1 MKTKFFSMFA
11 VAAMLLTTSCSN
23 DETNELISGEP
34 VTTSFK
40 VQLPNSIG
48 TRPNKGAKKA
58 FADGKTATVLKY
70 MVFDENNN
78 RVTTIPTGEQA
89 IINKSADV
97 QLSLFTGK
105 KYKIVFWAANAEAP
119 YTIDETGKVT
129 VNYEGM
135 KTNDESLDAFCRC
148 YEYTAGAEVE
158 NPVKLYRPFAQLN
171 VGTKDMDKAVELG
184 FKKDNAKT
192 KVVVSGIANA
202 LNLLTGEV
210 SGEAEVTC
218 DLNAIPTGETF
229 PKEGYEYL
237 SMDYL
242 LVGKETKSV
251 VDVKWQITDGTTT
264 VDRAFTNVPLQ
275 GNYRTNIYG
284 NLLTATADMNVEIDP
299 AFSDADY
306 NDLIEDALIVANN
319 AELATKLATDGA
331 VVKLAPNTTYKLPAN
346 VGDNIHIFGNEG
358 AKIEVPA
365 AVAWNDKTATFHN
378 VKFVYGQSDY
388 VGIQHATTI
397 NYENC
402 EIVGKMFS
410 YAANSEFVSCVFTQ
424 DEVNYNIWTY
434 GSKIIKFT
442 NCTFNCKG
450 KAALLY
456 NEGSETEQIGQT
468 ATFDHCTFNA
478 SAPVEGKAAIEI
490 DSSMKLGVL
499 YDVYINNCVATG
511 FGLGSVSGNSLWNQK
526 KGNWTNLWVDGVQKL
541 AR

>member
-1 MKTKFFSMFA
+1 MKTKLFSMFA
-11 VAAMLLTTSCSN
+11 VVAMLLTTSCSN

-78 RVTTIPTGEQA
+78 RVTTIPTGEQQ
-89 IINKSADV
+89 INLSTDV
-97 QLSLFTGK
+97 QLSLITGK

-184 FKKDNAKT
+184 FKKADAKT
-192 KVVVSGIANA
+192 KVQVSGIANA

-251 VDVKWQITDGTTT
+251 VDVKWTVTDGTFNSERT
-264 VDRAFTNVPLQ
+264 FTNVPLQ
-275 GNYRTNIYG
+275 GNYRTNIFG
-284 NLLTATADMNVEIDP
+284 NLLTATTDMNVEIDP
-299 AFSDADY
+299 AFSDV
-306 NDLIEDALIVANN
+306 IVANN
-319 AELATKLATDGA
+319 DELATELATDGA
-331 VVKLAPNTTYKLPAN
+331 VVKLAPNTTYRLPST
-346 VGDNIHIFGNEG
+346 VGDDIEIIGNEG

-365 AVAWNDKTATFHN
+365 AVAWHGKTATFHN
-378 VKFVYGQSDY
+378 VKLVYEQKNY
-388 VGIQHATTI
+388 VGIQHAKTI
-397 NYENC
+397 KYENC
-402 EIVGKMFS
+402 EIAGQMFS
-410 YAANSEFVSCVFTQ
+410 YAENSEFVSCVFTQ

-434 GSKIIKFT
+434 GSQNIKFT

-456 NEGSETEQIGQT
+456 NEGSAIGQT
-468 ATFDHCTFNA
+468 ATFDNCKFNA
-478 SAPVEGKAAIEI
+478 SAKAEGKAAIEI
-490 DSSMKLGVL
+490 DSSLGTN

-511 FGLGSVSGNSLWNQK
+511 FDLGSVSGNSLWNQK
-526 KGNWTNLWVDGVQKL
+526 KGNLTNLWVDGVQKL
-541 AR
+541 TR

>member
-1 MKTKFFSMFA
+1 MKTKLFSMFA
-11 VAAMLLTTSCSN
+11 VVAMLLTTSCSN
-23 DETNELISGEP
+23 DETNELVSGEP

-78 RVTTIPTGEQA
+78 RIATIPTGEKA
-89 IINKSADV
+89 INLSTDV
-97 QLSLFTGK
+97 QLSLITGK

-171 VGTKDMDKAVELG
+171 VGTKDMDKAVKAG
-184 FKKDNAKT
+184 FNKDAAKT
-192 KVVVSGIANA
+192 KVQVSGIANT

-210 SGEAEVTC
+210 DGEVDVTC

-242 LVGKETKSV
+242 LVGKETKTV
-251 VDVKWQITDGTTT
+251 VNVEWQITDGVTT
-264 VDRAFTNVPLQ
+264 VDRSFTNVPLQ
-275 GNYRTNIYG
+275 GNYRTNIFG
-284 NLLTATADMNVEIDP
+284 NLLTATTDMNVEIDP
-299 AFSDADY
+299 AFSDV
-306 NDLIEDALIVANN
+306 IVANN
-319 AELATKLATDGA
+319 DELATELATDGA
-331 VVKLAPNTTYKLPAN
+331 VVKLAPNTTYRLPST
-346 VGDNIHIFGNEG
+346 VGDDIEIIGNEG

-365 AVAWNDKTATFHN
+365 AVAWHGKTATFHN
-378 VKFVYGQSDY
+378 VKLVYGQGNY
-388 VGIQHATTI
+388 VGIQHANTI
-397 NYENC
+397 KYENC
-402 EIVGKMFS
+402 EIAGQMFS
-410 YAANSEFVSCVFTQ
+410 YAENSEFVSCVFTQ

-434 GSKIIKFT
+434 GSHNIKFT

-456 NEGSETEQIGQT
+456 SESATLAQT
-468 ATFDHCTFNA
+468 ATFDNCKFNA
-478 SAPVEGKAAIEI
+478 SAPATGKAAIEI
-490 DSSMKLGVL
+490 DSSLGTN
-499 YDVYINNCVATG
+499 YDVYIKKCAETG
-511 FGLGSVSGNSLWNQK
+511 FGLGNVSGNSLWNQK
-526 KGNWTNLWVDGVQKL
+526 KGNLTNLWVDGVQKL
-541 AR
+541 TRE

>member
-78 RVTTIPTGEQA
+78 RIATIPTGEQP
-89 IINKSADV
+89 INLSTDV
-97 QLSLFTGK
+97 QLSLITGK

-119 YTIDETGKVT
+119 YTINETGKVT

-171 VGTKDMDKAVELG
+171 VGTKDMDKAVKAG
-184 FKKDNAKT
+184 FNKDAAKT
-192 KVVVSGIANA
+192 KVQVSGIANT

-210 SGEAEVTC
+210 DGEVDVTC

-251 VDVKWQITDGTTT
+251 VDVKWTVTDGTFNSERT
-264 VDRAFTNVPLQ
+264 FTNVPLQ
-275 GNYRTNIYG
+275 GNYRTNIFG
-284 NLLTATADMNVEIDP
+284 NLLTSPTDFNVEIDP
-299 AFSDADY
+299 AFNEPDY
-306 NDLIEDALIVANN
+306 DVPVP
-319 AELATKLATDGA
+319 ATEVKDQNQLSEAVKENGA
-331 VVKLAPNTTYKLPAN
+331 VVKLAPNTTYSLPAT
-346 VGDNIHIFGNEG
+346 VGNNIHIFGNEG
-358 AKIEVPA
+358 AKIEVPT
-365 AVAWNDKTATFHN
+365 AVAWHDKTATFHN
-378 VKFVYGQSDY
+378 VKLVYGQSDY
-388 VGIQHATTI
+388 VGIQHANTI
-397 NYENC
+397 KYENC

-424 DEVNYNIWTY
+424 NEVNYNIWTY
-434 GSKIIKFT
+434 GSKNIKFT

-456 NEGSETEQIGQT
+456 SESATLAQT
-468 ATFDHCTFNA
+468 ATFDNCKFNA
-478 SAPVEGKAAIEI
+478 SAKAEGKAAIEI
-490 DSSMKLGVL
+490 DSSLGTN
-499 YDVYINNCVATG
+499 YDVYIKKCAETG
-511 FGLGSVSGNSLWNQK
+511 FDLGNVSGNSLWNQK
-526 KGNWTNLWVDGVQKL
+526 KGNKTNLWVDGVQKL
-541 AR
+541 TRE

>member
-1 MKTKFFSMFA
+1 MKTKLFSMFA

-78 RVTTIPTGEQA
+78 LVIPAAEKP
-89 IINKSADV
+89 INLSTDV
-97 QLSLFTGK
+97 QLSLITGK
-105 KYKIVFWAANAEAP
+105 KYKIVFWAANAAAP

-129 VNYEGM
+129 VNYAGM

-171 VGTKDMDKAVELG
+171 VGTKDMDKAVKAG
-184 FKKDNAKT
+184 FNKADAKT
-192 KVVVSGIANA
+192 KVVVSGIAST

-210 SGEAEVTC
+210 GDAVDVTC

-251 VDVKWQITDGTTT
+251 VDVKWTVTDGTFNSERT
-264 VDRAFTNVPLQ
+264 FTNVPLQ
-275 GNYRTNIYG
+275 GNYRTNIFG
-284 NLLTATADMNVEIDP
+284 NLLTSPTDFNVEIDP
-299 AFSDADY
+299 AFNEPDY
-306 NDLIEDALIVANN
+306 DVPVP
-319 AELATKLATDGA
+319 ATEVKDQNQLSEAVKENGA
-331 VVKLAPNTTYKLPAN
+331 VVKLAPNTTYRLPST

-365 AVAWNDKTATFHN
+365 AVQWHGKTATFHN
-378 VKFVYGQSDY
+378 VKFVYGQDNY
-388 VGIQHATTI
+388 KGIQHAKTI
-397 NYENC
+397 KYENC
-402 EIVGKMFS
+402 EIAGLMFS
-410 YAANSEFVSCVFTQ
+410 YAENSEFVSCVFTQ

-434 GSKIIKFT
+434 GSKNIKFT

-456 NEGSETEQIGQT
+456 SESATLAQT
-468 ATFDHCTFNA
+468 ATFDNCKFNA
-478 SAPVEGKAAIEI
+478 SAPAKDKAAIEI
-490 DSSMKLGVL
+490 DSSLGTN

-511 FGLGSVSGNSLWNQK
+511 FAPGSVSGNSLWNQK
-526 KGNWTNLWVDGVQKL
+526 KGNLTNLWVDGVQKL
-541 AR
+541 TR

>member
-1 MKTKFFSMFA
+1 MKTKLFSMFA
-11 VAAMLLTTSCSN
+11 VVAMLLTTSCSN

-58 FADGKTATVLKY
+58 FADGKTATKLKY
-70 MVFDENNN
+70 MVFDENNK
-78 RVTTIPTGEQA
+78 RVTTIPTGEQQ
-89 IINKSADV
+89 INLSTDV
-97 QLSLFTGK
+97 QLTLITGK
-105 KYKIVFWAANAEAP
+105 KYKIVFWAANANAP
-119 YTIDETGKVT
+119 YTLNETGKVT

-135 KTNDESLDAFCRC
+135 KANDESLDAFCRC

-171 VGTKDMDKAVELG
+171 VGTKDMDKAVKAG
-184 FKKDNAKT
+184 FKKADAKT
-192 KVVVSGIANA
+192 KVQVRGIANT
-202 LNLLTGEV
+202 LNLITGQV

-251 VDVKWQITDGTTT
+251 VDVKWQITDGVTT
-264 VDRAFTNVPLQ
+264 VDRTFTNVPLR

-284 NLLTATADMNVEIDP
+284 NLLTATTDMNVEIDP

-306 NDLIEDALIVANN
+306 RNPIEDELIVADN

-331 VVKLAPNTTYKLPAN
+331 VVKLAPNTTYRLPST
-346 VGDNIHIFGNEG
+346 VGDDIEIIGNEG
-358 AKIEVPA
+358 AKIEVPD
-365 AVAWNDKTATFHN
+365 AVAWHGKTATFHN
-378 VKFVYGQSDY
+378 VKFVYGQANY
-388 VGIQHATTI
+388 KGIQHAKTI
-397 NYENC
+397 KYENC
-402 EIVGKMFS
+402 EIAGQMFS
-410 YAANSEFVSCVFTQ
+410 YAENSEFVGCVFTQ
-424 DEVNYNIWTY
+424 NEVNYNIWTY

-456 NEGSETEQIGQT
+456 SESATLAQT
-468 ATFDHCTFNA
+468 ATFDNCKFNA
-478 SAPVEGKAAIEI
+478 SAKAEGKAAIEI
-490 DSSMKLGVL
+490 DSHKTS
-499 YDVYINNCVATG
+499 YDVNINNCVATG
-511 FGLGSVSGNSLWNQK
+511 FDLGKVSGNSLWNQK
-526 KGNWTNLWVDGVQKL
+526 KGNLTNLWVDGVQKL
-541 AR
+541 TRE

>member
-78 RVTTIPTGEQA
+78 RIATIPTGEQQ
-89 IINKSADV
+89 INLSTDV
-97 QLSLFTGK
+97 QLSLITGK

-171 VGTKDMDKAVELG
+171 VGTKDMDKAVEAG
-184 FKKDNAKT
+184 FKKADAKT
-192 KVVVSGIANA
+192 KVQVSGIANA

-210 SGEAEVTC
+210 SGEVEVTC

-251 VDVKWQITDGTTT
+251 VDVKWTVTDGTFNSERT
-264 VDRAFTNVPLQ
+264 FTNVPLQ
-275 GNYRTNIYG
+275 GNYRTNIFG
-284 NLLTATADMNVEIDP
+284 NLLTSPTDFNVEIDP
-299 AFSDADY
+299 AFNEPDY
-306 NDLIEDALIVANN
+306 DVPVP
-319 AELATKLATDGA
+319 ATEVKDQNQLSEAVKENGA
-331 VVKLAPNTTYKLPAN
+331 VVKLAPNTTYKLPAT
-346 VGDNIHIFGNEG
+346 VGNNIHIFGNEG
-358 AKIEVPA
+358 AKIEVPD
-365 AVAWNDKTATFHN
+365 AVQWHGKTATFHN
-378 VKFVYGQSDY
+378 VKLVYGQSDN
-388 VGIQHATTI
+388 VGIQHANTV

-402 EIVGKMFS
+402 EIEGKMFS

-424 DEVNYNIWTY
+424 NAVDYNIWTY
-434 GSKIIKFT
+434 GSQNIKFT

-456 NEGSETEQIGQT
+456 NEGAVVAQT
-468 ATFDHCTFNA
+468 ATFENCTFNA
-478 SAPVEGKAAIEI
+478 SASVAGKAAIEI
-490 DSSMKLGVL
+490 DSSLGVL
-499 YDVYINNCVATG
+499 YDVYIKNCVETG
-511 FGLGSVSGNSLWNQK
+511 FAPGSVSGNSLWNQK
-526 KGNWTNLWVDGVQKL
+526 KGNKTNLWVDGVQEL
-541 AR
+541 TRE

>member
-23 DETNELISGEP
+23 DETQELVGGEP

-70 MVFDENNN
+70 MVFDENGV
-78 RVTTIPTGEQA
+78 RVAAIPTGEKA
-89 IINKSADV
+89 INLTTDV
-97 QLSLFTGK
+97 QLTLITGK
-105 KYKIVFWAANAEAP
+105 KYKIVFWAANANAP
-119 YTIDETGKVT
+119 YTLDETGKVT

-135 KTNDESLDAFCRC
+135 KANDESLDAFCRC
-148 YEYTAGAEVE
+148 YEYTAGTEVE

-171 VGTKDMDKAVELG
+171 VGTKDMDKAVKAG
-184 FKKDNAKT
+184 FNKDAAKT
-192 KVVVSGIANA
+192 KVQVSGIANT

-242 LVGKETKSV
+242 LVGKETKTV
-251 VDVKWQITDGTTT
+251 VDVNWQITDGATT
-264 VDRAFTNVPLQ
+264 VDRTFTNVPLQ

-284 NLLTATADMNVEIDP
+284 NLLTSTTDMNVEIDP
-299 AFSDADY
+299 AFS
-306 NDLIEDALIVANN
+306 EVIVANN
-319 AELATKLATDGA
+319 DELATELATDGA
-331 VVKLAPNTTYKLPAN
+331 VVKLAPNTTYRLPST
-346 VGDNIHIFGNEG
+346 VGDDIEIIGNEG
-358 AKIEVPA
+358 AKIEVPD
-365 AVAWNDKTATFHN
+365 AVAWHGVTATFHN
-378 VKFVYGQSDY
+378 VKFVYGQANY
-388 VGIQHATTI
+388 KGIQHAKTI
-397 NYENC
+397 KYENC
-402 EIVGKMFS
+402 EIAGQMFS
-410 YAANSEFVSCVFTQ
+410 YAENSEFVSCVFTQ

-434 GSKIIKFT
+434 GSQNIKFT

-456 NEGSETEQIGQT
+456 NEGSAIGQT
-468 ATFDHCTFNA
+468 ATFDNCKFNA
-478 SAPVEGKAAIEI
+478 SAKAEGKAAIEI
-490 DSSMKLGVL
+490 NSEYGTN
-499 YDVYINNCVATG
+499 YDVYIKNCVATG
-511 FGLGSVSGNSLWNQK
+511 FDLGSVSGNSLWNQK
-526 KGNWTNLWVDGVQKL
+526 KGNKTNLWVDGVQKL
-541 AR
+541 TRE

>member
-1 MKTKFFSMFA
+1 MKTKLFSMFA
-11 VAAMLLTTSCSN
+11 VVAMLLTTSCSN

-78 RVTTIPTGEQA
+78 RVTTIPTGEQP
-89 IINKSADV
+89 INLSTDV
-97 QLSLFTGK
+97 QLSLITGK
-105 KYKIVFWAANAEAP
+105 KYKIVFWAANAAAP

-148 YEYTAGAEVE
+148 YEFTAGAEVE

-171 VGTKDMDKAVELG
+171 VGTKDMDKAVKAG
-184 FKKDNAKT
+184 FNKDAAKT
-192 KVVVSGIANA
+192 MVQVSGIANT

-210 SGEAEVTC
+210 DGEVDVTC

-242 LVGKETKSV
+242 LVGKETKTV
-251 VDVKWQITDGTTT
+251 VNVEWQITDGVTT
-264 VDRAFTNVPLQ
+264 VDRSFTNVPLQ
-275 GNYRTNIYG
+275 GNYRTNIFG
-284 NLLTATADMNVEIDP
+284 NLLTATTDMNVEIDP
-299 AFSDADY
+299 AFSDV
-306 NDLIEDALIVANN
+306 IVANN
-319 AELATKLATDGA
+319 DELATKLATDGA
-331 VVKLAPNTTYKLPAN
+331 VVKLAPNTTYRLPST
-346 VGDNIHIFGNEG
+346 VGDDIEIIGNEG

-365 AVAWNDKTATFHN
+365 AVAWHDKTATFHN
-378 VKFVYGQSDY
+378 VELVYGQSNY
-388 VGIQHATTI
+388 VGIQHAKTI
-397 NYENC
+397 KYENC
-402 EIVGKMFS
+402 EIMGMMFS
-410 YAANSEFVSCVFTQ
+410 YAENSEFVGCVFTQ

-434 GSKIIKFT
+434 GSKNIKFT

-456 NEGSETEQIGQT
+456 SESATLAQT
-468 ATFDHCTFNA
+468 ATFDNCKFNA
-478 SAPVEGKAAIEI
+478 SAPAKDKAAIEI
-490 DSSMKLGVL
+490 DSSLGTN
-499 YDVYINNCVATG
+499 YDVYIKNCVATG
-511 FGLGSVSGNSLWNQK
+511 FGLGNVSGNSLWNQK
-526 KGNWTNLWVDGVQKL
+526 KGNKTNLWVDGVQKL
-541 AR
+541 TRE

>member
-58 FADGKTATVLKY
+58 FADGKTATKLKY

-78 RVTTIPTGEQA
+78 RVTTIPTGEKA
-89 IINKSADV
+89 ITLSTDV
-97 QLSLFTGK
+97 QLSLITGK

-129 VNYEGM
+129 VNYKGM

-184 FKKDNAKT
+184 FNKDNAKT

-251 VDVKWQITDGTTT
+251 VDVKWTVTDGTFNSERT
-264 VDRAFTNVPLQ
+264 FTNVPLQ
-275 GNYRTNIYG
+275 GNYRTNIFG
-284 NLLTATADMNVEIDP
+284 NLLTSPTDFNVEIDP
-299 AFSDADY
+299 AFNEPDY
-306 NDLIEDALIVANN
+306 DVP
-319 AELATKLATDGA
+319 ATEVKDQNQLSEAVKENGA

-365 AVAWNDKTATFHN
+365 AVQWHGKTATFHN
-378 VKFVYGQSDY
+378 VKLVYGQSDN
-388 VGIQHATTI
+388 VGIQHANTV

-402 EIVGKMFS
+402 EIEGKMFS

-424 DEVNYNIWTY
+424 NAVDYNIWTY
-434 GSKIIKFT
+434 GSQNIKFT

-456 NEGSETEQIGQT
+456 NEGAVVAQT
-468 ATFDHCTFNA
+468 ATFENCTFNA
-478 SAPVEGKAAIEI
+478 SASVAGKAAIEI
-490 DSSMKLGVL
+490 DSSLGVL
-499 YDVYINNCVATG
+499 YDVYIKNCVETG
-511 FGLGSVSGNSLWNQK
+511 FAPGSVSGNSLWNQK
-526 KGNWTNLWVDGVQKL
+526 KGNKTNLWVDGVQEL
-541 AR
+541 TRE

>member
-23 DETNELISGEP
+23 DETNELVSGEP
-34 VTTSFK
+34 VITSFK

-78 RVTTIPTGEQA
+78 RVTTIPTGEKT
-89 IINKSADV
+89 INLSTNV

-105 KYKIVFWAANAEAP
+105 KYKIVFWAANAAAP

-129 VNYEGM
+129 VNYKGM

-184 FKKDNAKT
+184 FKKADAKT
-192 KVVVSGIANA
+192 KVQVSGIANT

-251 VDVKWQITDGTTT
+251 VDVKWQITDGVTT

-331 VVKLAPNTTYKLPAN
+331 VVKLAPNTTYSLPAT

-365 AVAWNDKTATFHN
+365 AVAWSNKTATFHN
-378 VKFVYGQSDY
+378 VKFVYGQIDY
-388 VGIQHATTI
+388 VGIQHANTI
-397 NYENC
+397 KYENC
-402 EIVGKMFS
+402 EIAGQMSS
-410 YAANSEFVSCVFTQ
+410 YAENSEFVSCVFTQ
-424 DEVNYNIWTY
+424 DAVNYNIWTY
-434 GSKIIKFT
+434 GSKNIKFT

-456 NEGSETEQIGQT
+456 SESPTLAQT
-468 ATFDHCTFNA
+468 ATFDNCKFNA
-478 SAPVEGKAAIEI
+478 SAQAAGRAAIEI
-490 DSSMKLGVL
+490 DSRFTS
-499 YDVYINNCVATG
+499 YDVNINNCVETG
-511 FGLGSVSGNSLWNQK
+511 FAPGSLSGNSLWNQK
-526 KGNWTNLWVDGVQKL
+526 DGNKTNLWVDGVQKL
-541 AR
+541 KR

>member
-1 MKTKFFSMFA
+1 MKTKLFSMFA
-11 VAAMLLTTSCSN
+11 VVAMLLTTSCSN

-78 RVTTIPTGEQA
+78 RIATIPTGEKT
-89 IINKSADV
+89 INLSTNV

-171 VGTKDMDKAVELG
+171 VGTKDMDKAVKAG
-184 FKKDNAKT
+184 FKKADAKT
-192 KVVVSGIANA
+192 KVQVSGIANT

-242 LVGKETKSV
+242 LVGKETKTV
-251 VDVKWQITDGTTT
+251 VDVKWQITDGVTT

-306 NDLIEDALIVANN
+306 RNPIEDELIVADN

-331 VVKLAPNTTYKLPAN
+331 VVKLAPNTTYRLPST
-346 VGDNIHIFGNEG
+346 VGNNIHIFGNEG

-365 AVAWNDKTATFHN
+365 AVTWSNKTAIFHN
-378 VKFVYGQSDY
+378 VKLVYGQGNY
-388 VGIQHATTI
+388 VGIQHAKTI
-397 NYENC
+397 KYENC
-402 EIVGKMFS
+402 EIAGQMFS
-410 YAANSEFVSCVFTQ
+410 YAENSEFVSCVFTQ

-434 GSKIIKFT
+434 GSKNIKFT

-456 NEGSETEQIGQT
+456 SESATLAQT
-468 ATFDHCTFNA
+468 ATFDNCKFNA
-478 SAPVEGKAAIEI
+478 SAKAEGKAAIEI
-490 DSSMKLGVL
+490 DSHKTSD
-499 YDVYINNCVATG
+499 DVYIKKCVETG
-511 FGLGSVSGNSLWNQK
+511 FDLGKVSGNSLWNQK
-526 KGNWTNLWVDGVQKL
+526 KGNKTNLWVDGVQEL
-541 AR
+541 TRE

>member
-1 MKTKFFSMFA
+1 MKTKLFSMFA

-78 RVTTIPTGEQA
+78 RIATIPTGEKA
-89 IINKSADV
+89 INLSTDV
-97 QLSLFTGK
+97 QLSLITGK
-105 KYKIVFWAANAEAP
+105 KYKIVFWAANAAAP

-148 YEYTAGAEVE
+148 YEFTAGAEVE

-171 VGTKDMDKAVELG
+171 VGTKDMDKAVKAG

-192 KVVVSGIANA
+192 KVQVSGIANA
-202 LNLLTGEV
+202 LNLITGQV

-251 VDVKWQITDGTTT
+251 VDVKWQITDGVTT

-275 GNYRTNIYG
+275 GNYRTNIFG
-284 NLLTATADMNVEIDP
+284 NLLTATTDMNVEIDP
-299 AFSDADY
+299 AFSDV
-306 NDLIEDALIVANN
+306 IVANN
-319 AELATKLATDGA
+319 DELATKLATDGA
-331 VVKLAPNTTYKLPAN
+331 VVKLAPNTTYRLPST
-346 VGDNIHIFGNEG
+346 VGDDIEIIGNEG

-365 AVAWNDKTATFHN
+365 AVAWSNKTATFHN
-378 VKFVYGQSDY
+378 VKFVYGQDNY
-388 VGIQHATTI
+388 KGIQHAKTI
-397 NYENC
+397 KYENC
-402 EIVGKMFS
+402 EIAGQMFS
-410 YAANSEFVSCVFTQ
+410 YAENSEFVGCVFTQ

-434 GSKIIKFT
+434 GSKNIKFT
-442 NCTFNCKG
+442 NCTFNCQG

-456 NEGSETEQIGQT
+456 CESATLAQT
-468 ATFDHCTFNA
+468 ATFDNCKFNA
-478 SAPVEGKAAIEI
+478 SAKAEGKAAIEI
-490 DSSMKLGVL
+490 DSSLGAN
-499 YDVYINNCVATG
+499 YDVYIKKCVETG
-511 FGLGSVSGNSLWNQK
+511 FDLGKVSGNSLWNQK
-526 KGNWTNLWVDGVQKL
+526 KGNKTNLWVDGVQKL
-541 AR
+541 TRE

>member
-1 MKTKFFSMFA
+1 MKTKLFSMFA

-78 RVTTIPTGEQA
+78 RIATIPTGEKA
-89 IINKSADV
+89 INLSTDV
-97 QLSLFTGK
+97 QLSLITGK

-171 VGTKDMDKAVELG
+171 VGTKDMDKAVKAG
-184 FKKDNAKT
+184 FNKDAAKT
-192 KVVVSGIANA
+192 MVQVSGIANT

-210 SGEAEVTC
+210 DGEVDVTC

-242 LVGKETKSV
+242 LVGKETKTV
-251 VDVKWQITDGTTT
+251 VNVEWQITDGVTT
-264 VDRAFTNVPLQ
+264 VDRSFTNVPLQ
-275 GNYRTNIYG
+275 GNYRTNIFG
-284 NLLTATADMNVEIDP
+284 NLLTATTDMNVEIDP
-299 AFSDADY
+299 AFSDV
-306 NDLIEDALIVANN
+306 IVANN
-319 AELATKLATDGA
+319 DELATELATDGA
-331 VVKLAPNTTYKLPAN
+331 VVKLAPNTTYRLPST
-346 VGDNIHIFGNEG
+346 VGDDIEIIGNEG

-365 AVAWNDKTATFHN
+365 AVAWHGKTATFHN
-378 VKFVYGQSDY
+378 VKLVYEQKNY
-388 VGIQHATTI
+388 VGIQHANTI
-397 NYENC
+397 KYENC
-402 EIVGKMFS
+402 EIAGQMFS
-410 YAANSEFVSCVFTQ
+410 YAENSEFVGCVFTQ
-424 DEVNYNIWTY
+424 NEVNYNIWTY
-434 GSKIIKFT
+434 GSKNIKFT

-456 NEGSETEQIGQT
+456 SESATLAQT
-468 ATFDHCTFNA
+468 ATFDNCKFNA
-478 SAPVEGKAAIEI
+478 SAPAKDKAAIEI
-490 DSSMKLGVL
+490 DSSLGTT
-499 YDVYINNCVATG
+499 YDVYIKKCAETG
-511 FGLGSVSGNSLWNQK
+511 FDLGNVSGNSLWNQK
-526 KGNWTNLWVDGVQKL
+526 KGNKTNLWVDGVQKL
-541 AR
+541 TRE

>member
-1 MKTKFFSMFA
+1 MKTKLFSMFA
-11 VAAMLLTTSCSN
+11 VVAMLLTTSCSN

-78 RVTTIPTGEQA
+78 LVIPAAEKA
-89 IINKSADV
+89 INRSTDV
-97 QLSLFTGK
+97 QLTLITGK

-171 VGTKDMDKAVELG
+171 VGTKDMDKAVKAG
-184 FKKDNAKT
+184 FKKADAKT
-192 KVVVSGIANA
+192 KVQVSGIANA

-218 DLNAIPTGETF
+218 NLNAIPTGETF

-251 VDVKWQITDGTTT
+251 VDVKWQITDGVTT
-264 VDRAFTNVPLQ
+264 VDRTFTNVPLR

-284 NLLTATADMNVEIDP
+284 NLLTATTDMNVEIDP

-306 NDLIEDALIVANN
+306 RDPIEDELIVANN
-319 AELATKLATDGA
+319 DELATKLATDGA
-331 VVKLAPNTTYKLPAN
+331 VVKLAPNTTYRLPST
-346 VGDNIHIFGNEG
+346 VGDDIEIIGNEG

-365 AVAWNDKTATFHN
+365 AVAWHGKTATFHN
-378 VKFVYGQSDY
+378 VKFVYGQDNY
-388 VGIQHATTI
+388 VGIQHAKTI
-397 NYENC
+397 KYENC
-402 EIVGKMFS
+402 EIAGQMFS
-410 YAANSEFVSCVFTQ
+410 YAENSEFVSCVFTQ

-434 GSKIIKFT
+434 GSKNIKFT

-456 NEGSETEQIGQT
+456 SESATLAQT
-468 ATFDHCTFNA
+468 ATFENCTFNA
-478 SAPVEGKAAIEI
+478 SASVAGKAAIEI
-490 DSSMKLGVL
+490 DSSLGVL
-499 YDVYINNCVATG
+499 YDVYIKNCVETG
-511 FGLGSVSGNSLWNQK
+511 FDLGKVSGNSLWNQK
-526 KGNWTNLWVDGVQKL
+526 LGNKTTLWVDGVQKL
-541 AR
+541 TR

>member
-11 VAAMLLTTSCSN
+11 VVAMLLTTSCSN

-58 FADGKTATVLKY
+58 FADGKTATKLKY

-78 RVTTIPTGEQA
+78 LVIPAAEKTINLST
-89 IINKSADV
+89 DV
-97 QLSLFTGK
+97 QLSLITGK
-105 KYKIVFWAANAEAP
+105 KYKIVFWAANAAAP

-129 VNYEGM
+129 VNYAGM
-135 KTNDESLDAFCRC
+135 ETNDESLDAFCRC

-171 VGTKDMDKAVELG
+171 VGTKDMDKAVKAG
-184 FKKDNAKT
+184 FNKDAAKT
-192 KVVVSGIANA
+192 KVQVSGIANT

-242 LVGKETKSV
+242 LVGKETKTV
-251 VDVKWQITDGTTT
+251 VDVNWQITDGATT
-264 VDRAFTNVPLQ
+264 VDRTFTNVPLQ

-284 NLLTATADMNVEIDP
+284 NLLTSTTDMNVEIDP
-299 AFSDADY
+299 AFS
-306 NDLIEDALIVANN
+306 EVIVANN
-319 AELATKLATDGA
+319 DELATKLATDGA
-331 VVKLAPNTTYKLPAN
+331 VVKLAPNTTYSLPAT
-346 VGDNIHIFGNEG
+346 VGDEIEIIGNEG

-365 AVAWNDKTATFHN
+365 AVQWHGKTATFHN
-378 VKFVYGQSDY
+378 VKFVYGQSNY
-388 VGIQHATTI
+388 VGIQHANTI
-397 NYENC
+397 KYENC
-402 EIVGKMFS
+402 EIEGKMFS

-424 DEVNYNIWTY
+424 NAVDYNIWTY
-434 GSKIIKFT
+434 GSKKIKFT

-456 NEGSETEQIGQT
+456 SESATLAQT
-468 ATFDHCTFNA
+468 ATFDNCKFNA
-478 SAPVEGKAAIEI
+478 SAPAEGKAAIEI
-490 DSSMKLGVL
+490 DSSLGTN
-499 YDVYINNCVATG
+499 YDVNINNCVATG
-511 FGLGSVSGNSLWNQK
+511 FAPGSVSGNSLWNQK
-526 KGNWTNLWVDGVQKL
+526 FGNKTNLWVDGVQKL
-541 AR
+541 TRK

>member
-78 RVTTIPTGEQA
+78 RIATIPTGEQQ
-89 IINKSADV
+89 INLSTDV
-97 QLSLFTGK
+97 QLSLITGK

-171 VGTKDMDKAVELG
+171 VGTKDMDKAVKAG
-184 FKKDNAKT
+184 FKKADAKT
-192 KVVVSGIANA
+192 KVQVSGIANA

-210 SGEAEVTC
+210 SGEVEVTC

-251 VDVKWQITDGTTT
+251 VDVKWTVTDGTFNSERT
-264 VDRAFTNVPLQ
+264 FTNVPLQ
-275 GNYRTNIYG
+275 GNYRTNIFG
-284 NLLTATADMNVEIDP
+284 NLLTSPTDFNVEIDP
-299 AFSDADY
+299 AFNEPDY
-306 NDLIEDALIVANN
+306 DVPVP
-319 AELATKLATDGA
+319 ATEVKDQNQLSEAVKENGA
-331 VVKLAPNTTYKLPAN
+331 VVKLAPNTTYKLPAT
-346 VGDNIHIFGNEG
+346 VGNNIHIFGNEG
-358 AKIEVPA
+358 AKIEVPD
-365 AVAWNDKTATFHN
+365 AVQWHGKTATFHN
-378 VKFVYGQSDY
+378 VKLVYGQSDN
-388 VGIQHATTI
+388 VGIQHANTV

-402 EIVGKMFS
+402 EIEGKMFS

-424 DEVNYNIWTY
+424 NAVDYNIWTY
-434 GSKIIKFT
+434 GSQNIKFT

-456 NEGSETEQIGQT
+456 NEGAVVAQT
-468 ATFDHCTFNA
+468 ATFENCTFNA
-478 SAPVEGKAAIEI
+478 SASVAGKAAIEI
-490 DSSMKLGVL
+490 DSSLGVL
-499 YDVYINNCVATG
+499 YDVYIKNCVETG
-511 FGLGSVSGNSLWNQK
+511 FAPGSVSGNSLWNQK
-526 KGNWTNLWVDGVQKL
+526 KGNKTNLWVDGVQEL
-541 AR
+541 TRE

>member
-78 RVTTIPTGEQA
+78 RIATIPTGEKA
-89 IINKSADV
+89 INLSTDV
-97 QLSLFTGK
+97 QLSLITGK
-105 KYKIVFWAANAEAP
+105 KYKIVFWAANAAAP

-148 YEYTAGAEVE
+148 YEFTAGAEVE

-171 VGTKDMDKAVELG
+171 VGTKDMDKAVKAG
-184 FKKDNAKT
+184 FKKADAKT
-192 KVVVSGIANA
+192 KVQVSGIANT
-202 LNLLTGEV
+202 LNLITGEV

-218 DLNAIPTGETF
+218 NLNAIPTGETF

-242 LVGKETKSV
+242 LVGKETKTV
-251 VDVKWQITDGTTT
+251 VDVEWQITDGTTT
-264 VDRAFTNVPLQ
+264 VDRTFTNVPLQ
-275 GNYRTNIYG
+275 GNYRTNIFG
-284 NLLTATADMNVEIDP
+284 NLLTATTDMNVEIDP
-299 AFSDADY
+299 AFSDV
-306 NDLIEDALIVANN
+306 IVANN
-319 AELATKLATDGA
+319 DELATELATDGA
-331 VVKLAPNTTYKLPAN
+331 VVKLAPNTTYRLPST
-346 VGDNIHIFGNEG
+346 VGDDIEIIGNEG
-358 AKIEVPA
+358 AKIEVPT
-365 AVAWNDKTATFHN
+365 AVAWHGKTATFHN
-378 VKFVYGQSDY
+378 VKLVYRQDNY
-388 VGIQHATTI
+388 VGIQHAKTI
-397 NYENC
+397 KYENC
-402 EIVGKMFS
+402 EIAGQMFS
-410 YAANSEFVSCVFTQ
+410 YAENSEFVSCVFTQ

-434 GSKIIKFT
+434 GSQNIKFT

-456 NEGSETEQIGQT
+456 SESATLAQT
-468 ATFDHCTFNA
+468 ATFDNCTFNA
-478 SAPVEGKAAIEI
+478 SAKAAGKAAIEI
-490 DSSMKLGVL
+490 DSSLGTN
-499 YDVYINNCVATG
+499 YDVYIKNCVATG
-511 FGLGSVSGNSLWNQK
+511 FDLGSVSGNSLWNQK
-526 KGNWTNLWVDGVQKL
+526 KGHLTNLWVDGVQKL
-541 AR
+541 TRE

>member
-11 VAAMLLTTSCSN
+11 VVAMLLTTSCSN

-58 FADGKTATVLKY
+58 FADGKTATKLKY

-78 RVTTIPTGEQA
+78 LVIPAAEKTINLST
-89 IINKSADV
+89 DV
-97 QLSLFTGK
+97 QLSLITGK
-105 KYKIVFWAANAEAP
+105 KYKIVFWAANAAAP

-129 VNYEGM
+129 VNYAGM

-171 VGTKDMDKAVELG
+171 VGTKDMDKAVKAG
-184 FKKDNAKT
+184 FNKDAAKT
-192 KVVVSGIANA
+192 KVQVSGIANT

-242 LVGKETKSV
+242 LVGKETKTV
-251 VDVKWQITDGTTT
+251 VDVNWQITDGATT
-264 VDRAFTNVPLQ
+264 VDRTFTNVPLQ

-284 NLLTATADMNVEIDP
+284 NLLTSTTDMNVEIDP
-299 AFSDADY
+299 AFS
-306 NDLIEDALIVANN
+306 EVIVANN
-319 AELATKLATDGA
+319 DELATKLATDGA
-331 VVKLAPNTTYKLPAN
+331 VVKLAPNTTYSLPAT
-346 VGDNIHIFGNEG
+346 VGDEIEIIGNEG

-365 AVAWNDKTATFHN
+365 AVQWHGKTATFHN
-378 VKFVYGQSDY
+378 VKFVYGQSNY
-388 VGIQHATTI
+388 VGIQHANTI
-397 NYENC
+397 KYENC
-402 EIVGKMFS
+402 EIAGLMFS
-410 YAANSEFVSCVFTQ
+410 YAENSEFVSCVFTQ
-424 DEVNYNIWTY
+424 DAVQYNIWTY
-434 GSKIIKFT
+434 GSKKIKFT

-456 NEGSETEQIGQT
+456 SESATLAQT
-468 ATFDHCTFNA
+468 ATFDNCKFNA
-478 SAPVEGKAAIEI
+478 SAPAEGKAAIEI
-490 DSSMKLGVL
+490 DSSLGTN
-499 YDVYINNCVATG
+499 YDVNINNCVATG
-511 FGLGSVSGNSLWNQK
+511 FAPGSVSGNSLWNQK
-526 KGNWTNLWVDGVQKL
+526 FGNKTNLWVDGDQKL

>member
-1 MKTKFFSMFA
+1 MKTKLFSMFA

-78 RVTTIPTGEQA
+78 RVTTIPTGEQP
-89 IINKSADV
+89 INLSTDV
-97 QLSLFTGK
+97 QLSLITGK
-105 KYKIVFWAANAEAP
+105 KYKIVFWAANAAAP

-171 VGTKDMDKAVELG
+171 VGTKDMDKAVKAG
-184 FKKDNAKT
+184 FKKADAKT
-192 KVVVSGIANA
+192 KVQVSGIANT
-202 LNLLTGEV
+202 LNLITGQV

-251 VDVKWQITDGTTT
+251 VDVKWTVTDGTFNSERT
-264 VDRAFTNVPLQ
+264 FTNVPLQ
-275 GNYRTNIYG
+275 GNYRTNIFG
-284 NLLTATADMNVEIDP
+284 NLLTSPTDFNVEIDP
-299 AFSDADY
+299 AFNEPDY
-306 NDLIEDALIVANN
+306 DVPVP
-319 AELATKLATDGA
+319 ATEVKDQNQLSEAVKENGA

-358 AKIEVPA
+358 AKIEVPD
-365 AVAWNDKTATFHN
+365 AVAWHGKTATFHN
-378 VKFVYGQSDY
+378 VKFVYGQDNY
-388 VGIQHATTI
+388 KGIQHAKTI
-397 NYENC
+397 KYENC
-402 EIVGKMFS
+402 EIAGQMFS
-410 YAANSEFVSCVFTQ
+410 YAENSEFVSCVFTQ

-434 GSKIIKFT
+434 GSKNIKFT

-450 KAALLY
+450 KAALFY
-456 NEGSETEQIGQT
+456 SESATLAQT
-468 ATFDHCTFNA
+468 ATFDNCTFNA
-478 SAPVEGKAAIEI
+478 SAPATGKAAIEI
-490 DSSMKLGVL
+490 DSSLGTN

-511 FGLGSVSGNSLWNQK
+511 FDLGSVSGNSLWNQK
-526 KGNWTNLWVDGVQKL
+526 KGNLTNLWVDGVQKL
-541 AR
+541 TRE

>member
-1 MKTKFFSMFA
+1 MKTKLFSMFA

-58 FADGKTATVLKY
+58 FADGKTATKLKY

-78 RVTTIPTGEQA
+78 LVIPAAEKTINLST
-89 IINKSADV
+89 DV
-97 QLSLFTGK
+97 QLSLITGK
-105 KYKIVFWAANAEAP
+105 KYKIVFWAANAAAP

-129 VNYEGM
+129 VNYAGM
-135 KTNDESLDAFCRC
+135 NTNDESLDAFCRC

-171 VGTKDMDKAVELG
+171 VGTKDMDKAVKAG
-184 FKKDNAKT
+184 FNKDAAKT
-192 KVVVSGIANA
+192 KVQVSGIANT

-242 LVGKETKSV
+242 LVGKETKTV
-251 VDVKWQITDGTTT
+251 VDVNWQITDGATT
-264 VDRAFTNVPLQ
+264 VDRTFTNVPLQ

-284 NLLTATADMNVEIDP
+284 NLLTSTTDMNVEIDP
-299 AFSDADY
+299 AFS
-306 NDLIEDALIVANN
+306 EVIVANN
-319 AELATKLATDGA
+319 DELATKLATDGA
-331 VVKLAPNTTYKLPAN
+331 VVKLAPNTTYSLPAT
-346 VGDNIHIFGNEG
+346 VGDEIEIIGNEG

-365 AVAWNDKTATFHN
+365 AVQWHGKTATFHN
-378 VKFVYGQSDY
+378 VKFVYGQSKY
-388 VGIQHATTI
+388 VGIQHAKTI
-397 NYENC
+397 KYENC
-402 EIVGKMFS
+402 EIAGLMFS
-410 YAANSEFVSCVFTQ
+410 YAENSEFVSCVFTQ
-424 DEVNYNIWTY
+424 DAVEYNIWTY
-434 GSKIIKFT
+434 GSKNIKFT

-456 NEGSETEQIGQT
+456 SESATLAQT
-468 ATFDHCTFNA
+468 ATFDNCTFNA
-478 SAPVEGKAAIEI
+478 SAKAEGKAAIEI
-490 DSSMKLGVL
+490 DSSLGTT
-499 YDVYINNCVATG
+499 YDVYIKKCVETG
-511 FGLGSVSGNSLWNQK
+511 FDLGKVSGNSLWNQK
-526 KGNWTNLWVDGVQKL
+526 KGNKTNLWVDGVQKL
-541 AR
+541 KR

>member
-1 MKTKFFSMFA
+1 MKTKLFSMFA

-70 MVFDENNN
+70 MVFDENNK

-89 IINKSADV
+89 INLSTNV
-97 QLSLFTGK
+97 QLSLITGK
-105 KYKIVFWAANAEAP
+105 KYKIVFWAANAAAP

-171 VGTKDMDKAVELG
+171 VGTKDMDKAVKAG
-184 FKKDNAKT
+184 FKKADAKT
-192 KVVVSGIANA
+192 KVQVSGIANT
-202 LNLLTGEV
+202 LNLITGQV

-251 VDVKWQITDGTTT
+251 VDVKWTVTDGTFNSERT
-264 VDRAFTNVPLQ
+264 FTNVPLQ
-275 GNYRTNIYG
+275 GNYRTNIFG
-284 NLLTATADMNVEIDP
+284 NLLTSPTDFNVEIDP
-299 AFSDADY
+299 AFNEPDY
-306 NDLIEDALIVANN
+306 DVPVP
-319 AELATKLATDGA
+319 ATEVKDQNQLSEAVKENGA
-331 VVKLAPNTTYKLPAN
+331 VVKLAPNTTYSLPAT
-346 VGDNIHIFGNEG
+346 VGNNIHIFGNEG
-358 AKIEVPA
+358 AKIDVPA
-365 AVAWNDKTATFHN
+365 AVAWHGKTATFHN
-378 VKFVYGQSDY
+378 VKLVYEQKNY
-388 VGIQHATTI
+388 VGIQHANTI
-397 NYENC
+397 KYENC
-402 EIVGKMFS
+402 EIAGQMFS
-410 YAANSEFVSCVFTQ
+410 YAENSEFVSCVFTQ

-434 GSKIIKFT
+434 GSKNIKFT

-456 NEGSETEQIGQT
+456 NEGSAIGQT
-468 ATFDHCTFNA
+468 ATFNNCTFNA
-478 SAPVEGKAAIEI
+478 SAPAAGKAAIEI
-490 DSSMKLGVL
+490 DSSLGTN

-511 FGLGSVSGNSLWNQK
+511 FGLGNVSGNSLWNQK
-526 KGNWTNLWVDGVQKL
+526 LGNLTNLWVDGVQKL
-541 AR
+541 TRE

>member
-1 MKTKFFSMFA
+1 MKTKLFSMFA
-11 VAAMLLTTSCSN
+11 VVAMLLTTSCSN

-78 RVTTIPTGEQA
+78 RIATIPTGEKE
-89 IINKSADV
+89 INLSTDV
-97 QLSLFTGK
+97 QLTLITGK
-105 KYKIVFWAANAEAP
+105 KYKIVFWAANANAP
-119 YTIDETGKVT
+119 YTLDETGKVT

-135 KTNDESLDAFCRC
+135 KANDESLDAFCRC

-171 VGTKDMDKAVELG
+171 VGTKDMDKAVKAG
-184 FKKDNAKT
+184 FNKDAAKT
-192 KVVVSGIANA
+192 RVQVSGIANT

-210 SGEAEVTC
+210 DGEVDVTC

-251 VDVKWQITDGTTT
+251 VDVKWTVTDGTFNSERT
-264 VDRAFTNVPLQ
+264 FTNVPLQ
-275 GNYRTNIYG
+275 GNYRTNIFG
-284 NLLTATADMNVEIDP
+284 NLLTSPTDFNVEIDP
-299 AFSDADY
+299 AFNEPDY
-306 NDLIEDALIVANN
+306 DVPVP
-319 AELATKLATDGA
+319 ATEVKDQNQLSEAVKENGA

-358 AKIEVPA
+358 AKIEVPD
-365 AVAWNDKTATFHN
+365 AVAWHGKTATFHN
-378 VKFVYGQSDY
+378 VKFVYGQDNY
-388 VGIQHATTI
+388 KGIQHANTI
-397 NYENC
+397 KYENC
-402 EIVGKMFS
+402 EIAGLMFS
-410 YAANSEFVSCVFTQ
+410 YAENSEFVSCVFTQ
-424 DEVNYNIWTY
+424 DAVEYNIWTY
-434 GSKIIKFT
+434 GSKKIKFT

-456 NEGSETEQIGQT
+456 SESATLAQT
-468 ATFDHCTFNA
+468 ATFDNCKFNA
-478 SAPVEGKAAIEI
+478 SAKAEGKAAIEI
-490 DSSMKLGVL
+490 DSSLGTT
-499 YDVYINNCVATG
+499 YDVYIKKCVETG
-511 FGLGSVSGNSLWNQK
+511 FDLGKVSGNSLWNQK
-526 KGNWTNLWVDGVQKL
+526 KGNKTNLWVDGVQKL
-541 AR
+541 TRE

>member
-1 MKTKFFSMFA
+1 MKTKLFSMFA

-70 MVFDENNN
+70 MVFDENNK

-89 IINKSADV
+89 INLSTNV
-97 QLSLFTGK
+97 QLSLITGK
-105 KYKIVFWAANAEAP
+105 KYKIVFWAANAAAP

-171 VGTKDMDKAVELG
+171 VGTKDMDKAVKAG
-184 FKKDNAKT
+184 FKKADVKT
-192 KVVVSGIANA
+192 KVQVSGIANT
-202 LNLLTGEV
+202 LNLITGQV

-251 VDVKWQITDGTTT
+251 VDVKWTVTDGTFNSERT
-264 VDRAFTNVPLQ
+264 FTNVPLQ
-275 GNYRTNIYG
+275 GNYRTNIFG
-284 NLLTATADMNVEIDP
+284 NLLTSPTDFNVEIDP
-299 AFSDADY
+299 AFNEPDY
-306 NDLIEDALIVANN
+306 DVPVP
-319 AELATKLATDGA
+319 ATEVKDQNQLSEAVKENGA
-331 VVKLAPNTTYKLPAN
+331 VVKLAPNTTYSLPAT
-346 VGDNIHIFGNEG
+346 VGNNIHIFGNEG

-365 AVAWNDKTATFHN
+365 AVAWHGKTATFHN
-378 VKFVYGQSDY
+378 VKLVYRQDNY
-388 VGIQHATTI
+388 VGIQHANTI
-397 NYENC
+397 KYENC
-402 EIVGKMFS
+402 EIAGQMFS
-410 YAANSEFVSCVFTQ
+410 YAENSEFVSCVFTQ

-434 GSKIIKFT
+434 GSKNIKFT

-456 NEGSETEQIGQT
+456 SESKDLAQT

-478 SAPVEGKAAIEI
+478 SAPAAGKAAIEI
-490 DSSMKLGVL
+490 DSRFTS
-499 YDVYINNCVATG
+499 YDVNINNCVETG
-511 FGLGSVSGNSLWNQK
+511 FAPGSVSGNSLWNQK
-526 KGNWTNLWVDGVQKL
+526 EGNKTNLWVDGVKKL
-541 AR
+541 TRE